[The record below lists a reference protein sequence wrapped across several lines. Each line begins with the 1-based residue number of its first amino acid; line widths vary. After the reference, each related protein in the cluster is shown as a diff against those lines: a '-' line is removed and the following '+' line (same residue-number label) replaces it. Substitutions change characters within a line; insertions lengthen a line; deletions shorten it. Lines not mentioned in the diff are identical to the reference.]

1 MDEIT
6 QLYSIYEQKLDF
18 LSKLRKD
25 CEIIEKSTRPLI
37 TAAQSQSSAGE
48 TESEPCKTMT
58 EQVDWAVDQLTSNHN
73 GLPRTLTDLRNS
85 LDDVGSPS
93 STSCA

>member
-18 LSKLRKD
+18 LSKLRRD
-25 CEIIEKSTRPLI
+25 CEIIEKSTQPPI

-48 TESEPCKTMT
+48 TASEPCKTMT

-93 STSCA
+93 